1 MIEMLE
7 GRERQNSAYRSV
19 RYSTIRKASFTA
31 DMNRQ
36 SLTRHKK
43 KPLLES
49 TFYNTRTL

>member
-1 MIEMLE
+1 MLE
-7 GRERQNSAYRSV
+7 GRERQSSAYRSV

-36 SLTRHKK
+36 SLTRVKK